1 MTTDTESTNIRQL
14 EFGDLGKSWLQ
25 HGLGRRCDSF
35 GRFRVGGLDLPE
47 NLWRSRTTRQRRLI
61 RLASF
66 AGAVFK
72 LRVSAKSPQSEAI
85 GRDRLDAGTQ

>member
-47 NLWRSRTTRQRRLI
+47 NLALVAQQDHAPAAAHPLGELRR
-61 RLASF
+61 
-66 AGAVFK
+66 AVFN
-72 LRVSAKSPQSEAI
+72 
-85 GRDRLDAGTQ
+85 